1 MAFTL
6 SSMCF
11 CFVIKFFVTTFLAGM
26 AKLNLPAEEAYHR
39 RFAAAQRINIVA
51 WCAFPVAWLIRFI
64 NPALADLAM
73 DFCDLGVKL
82 CVAVLFNFADVG

>member
-11 CFVIKFFVTTFLAGM
+11 CFVLKFFMRTFTAGM

-39 RFAAAQRINIVA
+39 RFAAAQRINIA
-51 WCAFPVAWLIRFI
+51 SWCSYPAAWLIRLI

-73 DFCDLGVKL
+73 DFCDLGSKL